1 MAGLLDA
8 ANGGMPMPEEGMPGE
23 GMPMP
28 EEGMPGEGMPM
39 PGGTEQDLD
48 YDAQLQD
55 MEARVPGDLKDEWER
70 IMVAGM
76 KFMFDK
82 QGNSMINK
90 ALETEGDQAKTV
102 GQGCARLMVMMF
114 KESGSKMSQELII
127 PAGIAMILLLSKYM
141 KKAGFPAFTAADL
154 GRAVEIYMYTILP
167 AFGVQPE
174 QFDQFIDQ
182 QAAQYEGK

>member
-1 MAGLLDA
+1 MAGLLDIA
-8 ANGGMPMPEEGMPGE
+8 NNGGMPDEGVPMPEGMPDE
-23 GMPMP
+23 GVPMP
-28 EEGMPGEGMPM
+28 EEPM
-39 PGGTEQDLD
+39 PGGAEQDLD

-55 MEARVPGDLKDEWER
+55 MESRVPGDLKEEWDR

-102 GQGCARLMVMMF
+102 GEGCARLMVMLF
-114 KESGSKMSQELII
+114 KESRSKMSQELII
-127 PAGIAMILLLSKYM
+127 PAGIAMMLLLVKYM
-141 KKAGFPAFTAADL
+141 KKARFPAFTAADL
-154 GRAVEIYMYTILP
+154 GRAVEIYMATILP

-182 QAAQYEGK
+182 QAAQHEGR